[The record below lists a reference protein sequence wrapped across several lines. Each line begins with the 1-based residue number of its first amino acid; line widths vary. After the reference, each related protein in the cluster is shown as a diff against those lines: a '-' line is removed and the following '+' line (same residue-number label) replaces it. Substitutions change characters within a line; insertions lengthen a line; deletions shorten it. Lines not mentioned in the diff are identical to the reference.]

1 MSALTHDDIAYAME
15 STVIVQEPDRRID
28 TFGTTNFEFHLLTE
42 PMDAVGCVRVREGRM
57 VTNRPMILRPG
68 GYDDLQIEGF
78 GEQARAFAEWFRS
91 FGNLKF
97 LHYGFH
103 FAKQN
108 ITECVVHEP
117 LLAVQDRIVEA
128 NRSSG
133 NPSRAVIVGI
143 DDGWEISLLKF
154 SMEMIAKSVEIN
166 LFDWQRRGM
175 L

>member
-1 MSALTHDDIAYAME
+1 MPALTHDDIAFAME

-42 PMDAVGCVRVREGRM
+42 PMDEIGCVRVREGRM
-57 VTNRPMILRPG
+57 ATNRPMILRPG
-68 GYDDLQIEGF
+68 GYDDLQLEGF
-78 GEQARAFAEWFRS
+78 GDQARAFAEWFRT

-97 LHYGFH
+97 LHYGFQ

-117 LLAVQDRIVEA
+117 LLAVQERIVEA

-143 DDGWEISLLKF
+143 DDGWEVSLLKF

-166 LFDWQRRGM
+166 LFDWKRRGM